1 MNIDCRI
8 QTTEHIIEFLNYEL
22 QVAKHTIEGCM
33 KHLTNDE
40 DPKWIV
46 DDLQKARAM
55 KIEAL
60 KTLKLIEKKPE
71 ASFEDH
77 VNALSKRLIGSLV
90 STMGYRNL
98 MNSTSNASNMA
109 DLHEL
114 TAKASLASSLFDI

>member
-1 MNIDCRI
+1 
-8 QTTEHIIEFLNYEL
+8 
-22 QVAKHTIEGCM
+22 M

-60 KTLKLIEKKPE
+60 KTLKLIERNPE

-77 VNALSKRLIGSLV
+77 VNALGGRLISSLV
-90 STMGYRNL
+90 STMGFRNL
-98 MNSTSNASNMA
+98 MNSASNASNMA